1 MDIKQA
7 QAVAQRLRKDY
18 LAVARPFG
26 EKAADT
32 IDALIEEVE
41 RCDEEYNKLL
51 AEKEAHAQED
61 IKRLHRIE
69 QKVDAL
75 IVERDNLRAQLVKQ
89 LVKANTEPDWKDS
102 DTLPSEGWKNPL
114 YDFQTRLQ
122 FADGAISFRDKVI
135 ANLRQ
140 QLVRAQD
147 NNEFALPGGG
157 YVPPTPTPERA
168 PAQRAVATDD
178 PEIYEFWAR
187 NKEAEKQEPAKY
199 SDIVSD
205 GGMDPR
211 NKFDVAPVQE
221 PVGTLNIWFYKGNGG
236 YDFEYWGSL
245 GEGTY
250 TVHVEKSEAPSHNS
264 TCNETLR
271 AQGKSYPRTCKK
283 CGLGPCVG
291 KPKSD
296 TTPPAAPAQESV
308 ALTDAIHSEPTEM
321 LHKWRVLELVKE
333 YATPPAA
340 QQEPPV
346 WTATR
351 LWNRRQLWTC
361 PADIER
367 DLMGG
372 YTATPVATT
381 QEPVAW
387 MCSDESLVSKGY
399 SRFSGNCEGAWNI
412 PVYTTAKRE
421 WVGLTD
427 EDIWNSDAIMSANSG
442 YGANFETLRELYR
455 AIEATLKE
463 KNFS

>member
-1 MDIKQA
+1 MDIEQA
-7 QAVAQRLRKDY
+7 RATAQRLREDR
-18 LAVARPFG
+18 LSVSEWLGQQAS
-26 EKAADT
+26 DT
-32 IDALIEEVE
+32 IHALIEEVE
-41 RCDEEYNKLL
+41 RCDEEYNKVL

-61 IKRLHRIE
+61 IKRLDRIE

-102 DTLPSEGWKNPL
+102 ETLPSEGWKNPL

-140 QLVRAQD
+140 QLAKAQD

-168 PAQRAVATDD
+168 PSQRAVATDD

-211 NKFDVAPVQE
+211 NKFDAAPVQE
-221 PVGTLNIWFYKGNGG
+221 PVGTLNIWFYKGHGN

-283 CGLGPCVG
+283 CGIGPCVG

-296 TTPPAAPAQESV
+296 TTPPAAPV
-308 ALTDAIHSEPTEM
+308 
-321 LHKWRVLELVKE
+321 
-333 YATPPAA
+333 
-340 QQEPPV
+340 QEPPV

-367 DLMGG
+367 DLLGG

-399 SRFSGNCEGAWNI
+399 ERFSRNCEGAWNI
-412 PVYTTAKRE
+412 PVYTASQRK

-455 AIEATLKE
+455 AIDAALKE